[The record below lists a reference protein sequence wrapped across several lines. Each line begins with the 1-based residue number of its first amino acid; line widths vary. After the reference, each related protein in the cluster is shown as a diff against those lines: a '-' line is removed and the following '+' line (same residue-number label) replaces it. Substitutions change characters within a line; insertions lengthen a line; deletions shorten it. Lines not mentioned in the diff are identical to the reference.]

1 MTASALFN
9 TAVMGMSA
17 QTSALGSIAENISNS
32 STIGYKE
39 ATTQFKTILTNFS
52 GGGDIGGGVSTATR
66 FRIGTQG
73 GLQSTTSATDL
84 AIEGK
89 GFFVVSNSAGEAFL
103 TRAGSFVVDTQGRLV
118 NSAGYYL
125 MGAAGAVSVSGG
137 LNDLQVIKINTG
149 KLIANPTTSG
159 TLSANLQANAP
170 VIAPA
175 NLPSGGG
182 TSYSYKT
189 SVTTYDNLGNS
200 VKLDVYFS
208 NTGSGNW
215 EMDVFDA
222 STAAPGGGF
231 PYTPPTPLATQT
243 LTFDPN
249 NGSLL
254 SGSPLAIPVPNG
266 QSMSLDL
273 SNMTQ
278 LGAPS
283 GVNNVSVNGNGA
295 SAVSS
300 IQVSK
305 DGTLSYSLS
314 TGQTIPAY
322 TIALANVNSPDNL
335 EPMTGNVFAPTIDSG
350 QAFIGNAGKGQFGT
364 INSNELEGST
374 VDLATQLSNM
384 IVAQRSYT
392 ANSQVFQVASDVL
405 QVLNNLK

>member
-17 QTSALGSIAENISNS
+17 QTSALGAIAENISNS

-39 ATTQFKTILTNFS
+39 ATTQFETILTNFS
-52 GGGDIGGGVSTATR
+52 GGGDIGGGVSTQTR

-84 AIEGK
+84 AIEGQ
-89 GFFVVSNSAGEAFL
+89 GFFVVSNSAGENFL

-118 NSAGYYL
+118 NAAGYFL
-125 MGAAGAVSVSGG
+125 MGEVGATPVSGG
-137 LNDLQVIKINTG
+137 LNDLQLIKINTG
-149 KLIANPTTSG
+149 KLIANPTTAG
-159 TLSANLQANAP
+159 TLSANLEANAP
-170 VIAPA
+170 VIPLAS
-175 NLPSGGG
+175 LPSSGG

-200 VKLDVYFS
+200 AKLDVYFS

-215 EMDVFDA
+215 EMDVYDA
-222 STAAPGGGF
+222 STASASGGF
-231 PYTPPTPLATQT
+231 PYTPPIPLATQT
-243 LTFDPN
+243 LGFDLT
-249 NGSLL
+249 NGNLL
-254 SGSPLAIPVPNG
+254 SGSPLTIPIPNG

-273 SNMTQ
+273 SNMSQ
-278 LGAPS
+278 LGAAS
-283 GVNNVSVNGNGA
+283 GVNNVSVNGNAA
-295 SAVSS
+295 SAVAS
-300 IQVSK
+300 IQISK
-305 DGTLSYSLS
+305 DGTLNYSLS
-314 TGQTIPAY
+314 SGQTIAAY

-364 INSNELEGST
+364 INSNQLEGST